1 MNPLEVLSNQL
12 GNTTFEFIDAASEV
26 WPECTALKS
35 RLAQAKA
42 AAADSALAKE
52 YSDDLAKAII
62 LHSDLF
68 DRLIAKDLSVFQEDV
83 ELFKEL
89 EVYEKLSGAPKDVQD
104 TCWQYV
110 EKIVQSVNLN
120 AVYKSAPTEIMAKV
134 SKAAEDIV
142 SKLESGTFDLSQL
155 NPVQLTQDIMKDMD
169 QEKMQQ
175 WAATSLNP
183 SSINSLMGV
192 MKDVLGKSGNK
203 NIDLQSLLGGE
214 QDMEMMKTMMSTMFQ
229 QLKK

>member
-89 EVYEKLSGAPKDVQD
+89 EVYEKLSEAPKDVQD

-142 SKLESGTFDLSQL
+142 NKLESGTFDLSQL

>member
-89 EVYEKLSGAPKDVQD
+89 QVYEKLSEAPKDVQD

>member
-12 GNTTFEFIDAASEV
+12 GNTTFEFLDAASEV
-26 WPECTALKS
+26 WPECTALQA

-42 AAADSALAKE
+42 AAANSNLSKE
-52 YSDDLAKAII
+52 YSDELAKAII

-89 EVYEKLSGAPKDVQD
+89 SAYEKLSEAPKDVQD
-104 TCWQYV
+104 TCWQYI

-120 AVYKSAPTEIMAKV
+120 AVYKSAPSEIMAKV

-142 SKLESGTFDLSQL
+142 SKLESGNFDISQL
-155 NPVQLTQDIMKDMD
+155 NPLQLTQEIMKDMD
-169 QEKMQQ
+169 QEQMQK

-192 MKDVLGKSGNK
+192 MKEVLGKSGNPD
-203 NIDLQSLLGGE
+203 IDLKSLLGGE
-214 QDMEMMKTMMSTMFQ
+214 QDMDMMKTMMSTMFQ